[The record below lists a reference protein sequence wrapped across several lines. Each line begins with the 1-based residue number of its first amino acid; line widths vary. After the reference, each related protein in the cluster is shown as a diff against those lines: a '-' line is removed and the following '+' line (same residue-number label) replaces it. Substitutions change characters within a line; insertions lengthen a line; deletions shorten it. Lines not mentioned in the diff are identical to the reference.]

1 MALRPILRPMTA
13 SDRLVTDLPTNA
25 LVRHVLVWQAL
36 GLMLMACHVLLLRE
50 SIWLLPL
57 VPSIVG
63 WLYLKAPL
71 AGALVF
77 FQILIYQN
85 LIISVFSPGMDYMPT
100 FVVLEGTN
108 FAVLGAIAV
117 IGLSRLMAPYW
128 WRRSS
133 GLLWLVLAALA
144 MTVLYSLLGAS
155 KAGPT
160 SAMVY
165 FRNFTSPLLAVL
177 VGLDLGRTWSFRTV
191 ATAFISS
198 VVLAIGLGLIEY
210 FDPLD
215 YYAWV
220 NEVTF
225 YQLRYT
231 AEPQDFYVPADIVR
245 HFTAA
250 FMNISGGSTNDW
262 SLTSFRI
269 GSSIIT
275 PTSFAYLLSV
285 VSLAAVSLR
294 RGSWLLVTVPMMFL
308 LGVKGAL
315 LLLIISLILWW
326 IWELTCSKPML
337 IVSGILLSIGYV
349 TFGITSGLDNN
360 DYHVVGFLGGVHGFM
375 SNPLGHGL
383 GVGGNLSATAKAG
396 FKMDGPGGFTHMGAD
411 FALESAV
418 GVLLYQTGIASLLV
432 FAVFIA
438 VLSAG
443 PLGELRGNQLRP
455 LRQDIMYF
463 AVATIMVNGVYQ
475 EEAYS
480 PYAAGIIM
488 LLCSCAIANGRRPH
502 VVYKSVVRRFAYKD
516 TFARPGEI
524 AAMTPGMSGRMA
536 GRHATSV

>member
-1 MALRPILRPMTA
+1 LAMRPILRPMTA

-57 VPSIVG
+57 VPCIVG

-85 LIISVFSPGMDYMPT
+85 LVISVFTPGMDYLPT

-117 IGLSRLMAPYW
+117 IGLNRLMAPYW

-165 FRNFTSPLLAVL
+165 FRNFTAPLFAVL
-177 VGLDLGRTWSFRTV
+177 IGLDLGRTWGFKTV
-191 ATAFISS
+191 ATAFIFS

-215 YYAWV
+215 YYAWT

-231 AEPQDFYVPADIVR
+231 AEPQDFYAPADIVR
-245 HFTAA
+245 HFTNA
-250 FMNISGGSTNDW
+250 FMNISGSSRDGPLQT
-262 SLTSFRI
+262 FRY

-275 PTSFAYLLSV
+275 PTSFAYVLSV
-285 VSLAAVSLR
+285 VSLTAVSLR
-294 RGSWLLVTVPMMFL
+294 RSSWLVVTVPMMFL
-308 LGVKGAL
+308 LGAKGAS

-326 IWELTCSKPML
+326 IWELTCSKPMVV
-337 IVSGILLSIGYV
+337 VSGVLLAIGYV
-349 TFGITSGLDNN
+349 TFGITVGLDNN
-360 DYHVVGFLGGVHGFM
+360 DYHVIGFLGGVHGLM

-383 GVGGNLSATAKAG
+383 GVGGNLSAAAQAG
-396 FKMDGPGGFTHMGAD
+396 FKMDGPGGFTHVGAE

-418 GVLLYQTGIASLLV
+418 GVLLYQTGIASVLV

-455 LRQDIMYF
+455 VRQDIIFF

-480 PYAAGIIM
+480 PYAAGMIM
-488 LLCSCAIANGRRPH
+488 LLCSCAIANARRPH
-502 VVYKSVVRRFAYKD
+502 AVYKSVVRSFAYKKVP
-516 TFARPGEI
+516 A
-524 AAMTPGMSGRMA
+524 
-536 GRHATSV
+536 